1 MSDKTLTCRD
11 CGAEFLFT
19 ENEQAFYLE
28 KGFQNEPQ
36 RCPNC
41 RAAKKDRQRDGGR
54 DGYGGGYARQMYP
67 AVCAQ
72 CGRQTEVP
80 FRPSPDKPVYCKDC
94 FQPKERRRDR
104 Y

>member
-1 MSDKTLTCRD
+1 MADKVLTCRD

-19 ENEQAFYLE
+19 ESEQAFYQE

-41 RAAKKDRQRDGGR
+41 RAAKKDRQR
-54 DGYGGGYARQMYP
+54 GGGQDRYGSSAPRKMYP
-67 AVCAQ
+67 VKCAQ
-72 CGRQTEVP
+72 CGKETEVP
-80 FRPSPDKPVYCKDC
+80 FRPTSDRPVYCRDC
-94 FQPKERRRDR
+94 YQPNDRRKSR